1 MRKGG
6 GGWQVSGQVDGK
18 GQSQGSVEGSMH
30 QGEWKREAPSNAQS
44 VISVSGGEGSGAS
57 RILEEEKVAHSG

>member
-18 GQSQGSVEGSMH
+18 GQSQGSVQDSTR
-30 QGEWKREAPSNAQS
+30 GEWKREAPSNAQS

-57 RILEEEKVAHSG
+57 RMLEEEKVAHSG

>member
-6 GGWQVSGQVDGK
+6 GGWQVSGQVNGK
-18 GQSQGSVEGSMH
+18 GQSQGSVQGSTR
-30 QGEWKREAPSNAQS
+30 GEWKREAPSNAQS

-57 RILEEEKVAHSG
+57 RMLEEEKVAHSG